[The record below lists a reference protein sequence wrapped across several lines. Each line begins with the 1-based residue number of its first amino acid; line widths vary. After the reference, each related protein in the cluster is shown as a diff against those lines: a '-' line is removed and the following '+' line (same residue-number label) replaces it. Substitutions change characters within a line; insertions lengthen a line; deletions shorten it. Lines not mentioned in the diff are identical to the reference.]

1 MTTNG
6 TTHYDVVIAGGSY
19 AGLAAAANLGERALI
34 IDQHQIGAIQHSACA
49 IPLDIAQRFDVEE
62 TVLQIYPDGYVH
74 TVRGTTSF
82 QLQPRYCI
90 FDHQRLCQTLFARS
104 GTQFLRARIQGLEG
118 NTVLTSAGAVTG
130 RVLIDATGWPAALA
144 TARQPALEDRE
155 RLTVAMEAEIPG
167 EADGIHFYFDP
178 DIVRHGYAWMF
189 PAGDTLRIGVGSY
202 IRQPGL
208 TEALHRFLKFL
219 GHQGKPRRG
228 GMIPWFDRPP
238 TVGNIF
244 LAGDAAGHCVP
255 LTAEGIRFA
264 LHFGDLAGRVAQEVV
279 DGRLSLEAGLASYRL
294 WVEAH
299 RRRMKLMR
307 FAQSLVGRMPN
318 RGIDLAARMLT
329 LPPVEPRFME
339 RYARWTGTR

>member
-6 TTHYDVVIAGGSY
+6 SAGYDVVIAGGSY
-19 AGLAAAANLGERALI
+19 AGLAAAGQLGDRALI
-34 IDQHQIGAIQHSACA
+34 IDQHRIAALQHSACA
-49 IPLDIAQRFDVEE
+49 IPLEIAQRFDVEE
-62 TVLQIYPDGYVH
+62 TVLQVYPDGYVH
-74 TVRGTTSF
+74 TVHGTASF
-82 QLQPRYCI
+82 QLHPRYCI
-90 FDHQRLCQTLFARS
+90 FDHQQLCRMLFARS
-104 GTQFLRARIQGLEG
+104 GAHFLQARIQGLDG
-118 NTVLTSAGAVTG
+118 NTVLTSAGPVSG

-144 TARQPALEDRE
+144 IARQPALEDRR

-167 EADGIHFYFDP
+167 EAEGIHFYFDP
-178 DIVRHGYAWMF
+178 AIVRHGYAWLF

-202 IRQPGL
+202 IKQPGL
-208 TEALHRFLKFL
+208 TGALHRFLNAL
-219 GHQGKPRRG
+219 GLQGKPRRG

-244 LAGDAAGHCVP
+244 LVGDAAGHCVP

-264 LHFGDLAGRVAQEVV
+264 LHFGELAGRVVREVV
-279 DGRLSLEAGLASYRL
+279 DGRLPLEAGLAGYRL

-299 RRRMKLMR
+299 RRRMRLMR
-307 FAQSLVGRMPN
+307 FAQGLVGRLPN
-318 RGIDLAARMLT
+318 RGIHLAACILT